1 MGNEVVVYE
10 KEDRIGLITI
20 NRPEVK
26 NSLNIAVFHTLNDI
40 INLVAKDEEIRAVVI
55 TGAGTA
61 FVAGADIN
69 ELLAHD
75 TLNGWSASRFS
86 QSVFNKIERLEKPS
100 IAAIN
105 GVALGGGFELALACT
120 MLLLFSTIINAEEAY
135 RIGLVNHVVEQD
147 QVLNKTKDMA
157 KSLSALSPVAVRLT
171 MELLR
176 YGQNEGFDTGL
187 ALESALASLT
197 VSSNEA
203 KDLLGRF
210 LSRGKGIGGSAGK

>member
-120 MLLLFSTIINAEEAY
+120 MRVASAEAKMGFPELSLGIIPGFGGTQRVVRCVGQAKAAELLLFSTIINAEEAY

-157 KSLSALSPVAVRLT
+157 K
-171 MELLR
+171 
-176 YGQNEGFDTGL
+176 
-187 ALESALASLT
+187 
-197 VSSNEA
+197 
-203 KDLLGRF
+203 
-210 LSRGKGIGGSAGK
+210 